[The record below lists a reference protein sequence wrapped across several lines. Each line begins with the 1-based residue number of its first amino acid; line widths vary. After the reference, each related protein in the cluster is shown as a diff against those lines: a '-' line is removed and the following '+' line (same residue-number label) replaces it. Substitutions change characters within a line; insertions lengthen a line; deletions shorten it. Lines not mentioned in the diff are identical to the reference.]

1 MHRDQIHVSEE
12 NLAVASAKLTAA
24 TNKMNREVAKR
35 EQFQEIVNKLEQQL
49 VSEKRRISSEHQD
62 EVKGLKATWEDEKN
76 LLLDVIQRD
85 CNLVFEEKRNES
97 VNERSPRSVDF
108 EFSKT
113 KHVLT
118 HSLESQDTA
127 GVSKSESTVYSPKI
141 DAELR
146 ETEALVQSLIVGEIR
161 GNEQ

>member
-35 EQFQEIVNKLEQQL
+35 EQFQEIVNQLEQQL

-76 LLLDVIQRD
+76 LLLDVIQHD

-108 EFSKT
+108 KFSKT

-127 GVSKSESTVYSPKI
+127 DVSKSKSTVYSPKI